1 VSSSFFQRAVLV
13 PARGRVG
20 GRSLGREWAGA
31 FGLALALTLGL
42 RLFVI
47 QAFQI
52 PSGSML
58 PTLQVGDYVLVGKF
72 LYGLRIPL
80 AGGWVLRYADP
91 RPGDVIVFTHQE
103 SGQDFVKRV
112 IAVGGEV
119 VEVHDKQV
127 LVNGVPRDFP
137 EAYFADGRE
146 GLGRGVR
153 DRYGPIRVPAG
164 HLFMMGD
171 NRDRS
176 YDSRFWG
183 FVDIDDVK
191 GKALLVYWSW
201 DDRDSWVRW
210 ERLGKGIH

>member
-1 VSSSFFQRAVLV
+1 MRIA
-13 PARGRVG
+13 GRTER
-20 GRSLGREWAGA
+20 RSLAREYAGV
-31 FGLALALTLGL
+31 FGVALAVTLVL
-42 RLFVI
+42 RLFVL

-58 PTLQVGDYVLVGKF
+58 PTLRVGDYLLVGKF

-80 AGGWVLRYADP
+80 SGGWILRHADP
-91 RPGDVIVFTHQE
+91 RPGDVLVFTHRE

-119 VEVHDKQV
+119 VEVRDKEV
-127 LVNGVPRDFP
+127 LVNGTPRDFP
-137 EAYFADGRE
+137 EAFFADGRD
-146 GLGRGVR
+146 GLVRGVR

-164 HLFMMGD
+164 HLFVLGD

-210 ERLGKGIH
+210 ERLGKWVQ